1 MGLSRRRMLRRGFG
15 FAYERIQSIYFGHIE
30 NPRDVVP
37 SVTIKSARKSI
48 RDDKKFPAGFEVM
61 KFRAL
66 SNAFFSVSLR
76 IMPGLEICGKCRREG
91 DSPCRALH
99 LNSYLRRDFKVMCLG
114 VSRSGHQLEPVMGV
128 DEVLQGHNENPSE
141 SRGPALK
148 RRDRVRVGIS
158 NTGHFD
164 GFFPQRTVETSSLRQ
179 LVQAHAGYKLC

>member
-1 MGLSRRRMLRRGFG
+1 MLRRGFG

-37 SVTIKSARKSI
+37 PVTIKSARKSI
-48 RDDKKFPAGFEVM
+48 RDDKKCSRRVRGHEV
-61 KFRAL
+61 
-66 SNAFFSVSLR
+66 SSVVERLLFCVTPHHARPRDFVGSAV
-76 IMPGLEICGKCRREG
+76 GEG

-128 DEVLQGHNENPSE
+128 DEVLQGHNENPAK
-141 SRGPALK
+141 SRGAALK
-148 RRDRVRVGIS
+148 SSDRNTRRNLRIRGIS
-158 NTGHFD
+158 MVSRPIGRSKRRVLDN
-164 GFFPQRTVETSSLRQ
+164 